1 MTPDQIF
8 SIANLFVIVPWI
20 LLAALPRQRWVTDI
34 VTTLVVPALLAV
46 VYIAIVVTTFGNS
59 PGGFS
64 TLPAVAT
71 LFSSPWALLA
81 GWIHYL
87 AFDLLVG
94 SWEVRDARDRGVP
107 HLLVVPCLV
116 LTFLLGPSGWLLYII
131 VRSVY
136 ERGRR
141 PVAVARPV

>member
-1 MTPDQIF
+1 
-8 SIANLFVIVPWI
+8 
-20 LLAALPRQRWVTDI
+20 
-34 VTTLVVPALLAV
+34 
-46 VYIAIVVTTFGNS
+46 
-59 PGGFS
+59 
-64 TLPAVAT
+64 
-71 LFSSPWALLA
+71 
-81 GWIHYL
+81 
-87 AFDLLVG
+87 VG